1 MEKDLSIK
9 SLSNIDY
16 AFRTSRYVSLG
27 CIAGFVL
34 INVFLFWFY
43 KEAVIRNTDRVYI
56 ARDFSIDRVTD
67 KIAMVKGHVTNFYK
81 LFFEIDQYN
90 YKKNVNSALEL
101 IGESGKE
108 LNRVYANGNYYS
120 RLVNNNLSIAVD
132 IDSIRVYNREP
143 PYKVAIFGKRYIRS
157 SYGTKATRLNAVM
170 DVYPVSNSE
179 KNPFG
184 MMIEH
189 FVITDDADLPTN

>member
-1 MEKDLSIK
+1 MEKDLSVK
-9 SLSNIDY
+9 SLANIDY

-27 CIAGFVL
+27 CIAGFLL
-34 INVFLFWFY
+34 ISILLCWFY
-43 KEAVIRNTDRVYI
+43 KEAIVRNIDRVYI

-67 KIAMVKGHVTNFYK
+67 KVAMVKGHVMNFYK

-90 YKKNVNSALEL
+90 YKSNVNMALEL

-108 LNRVYANGNYYS
+108 LNKIYANGNYYS

-132 IDSIRVYNREP
+132 IDSINVYNRDP
-143 PYKVAIFGKRYIRS
+143 PYKVAVYGKRYIRS
-157 SYGTKATRLNAVM
+157 SYGTKGTWLNAVM
-170 DVYPVSNSE
+170 DVYQVSNSD

-189 FVITDDADLPTN
+189 FQVTNDADLPAN

>member
-1 MEKDLSIK
+1 MEKDYSVKTLA
-9 SLSNIDY
+9 NIDY
-16 AFRTSRYVSLG
+16 TFRTSRYVSLA
-27 CIAGFVL
+27 CIVA
-34 INVFLFWFY
+34 FLFSSISLFCLY
-43 KEAVIRNTDRVYI
+43 QSAVIRNTDRIYV

-90 YKKNVNSALEL
+90 YKKNVNMALEL

-108 LNRVYANGNYYS
+108 LNKAYANGNFYS
-120 RLVNNNLSIAVD
+120 RLVNNNLSVAVD
-132 IDSIRVYNREP
+132 IDSIAIYNREP
-143 PYKVAIFGKRYIRS
+143 PYRAAIYGKRYIRS
-157 SYGTKATRLNAVM
+157 SYGIKATYLNAMM
-170 DVYPVSNSE
+170 DVYPVSNSD

-189 FVITDDADLPTN
+189 FQITNDADLTAN